1 MSLPDVVVTFVVCTH
16 NGGGRL
22 ARVLGNLARRNKT
35 SSVEIIVVD
44 NASTDGAVDQAFD
57 SMPSDSPPVRIV
69 REDRI
74 GLAHARRTG
83 VEEARGEIVVF
94 VDDDNVLLDGWFE
107 KLVNVFEMH
116 PKIAACGGYG
126 IGCLPKIPTPPWF
139 EACCRIYAI
148 GSQAEA
154 VGDVTEEP
162 GHLWG
167 AGLAVRREALIRLYQ
182 RGFRF
187 RAIDRAG
194 SRLLS
199 GGDLELCFALRLAG
213 WRLWYDP
220 SLVFLH
226 LLGES
231 RFQPRYL
238 RRLHSGFGAGSV
250 MLDAY
255 DWVLGND
262 ARFPTRR
269 HRSVVWQLA
278 IALRTL
284 AFPQR
289 VVRQHRRF
297 PTEFV
302 VAKYRGRFVQ
312 LLRMGFAYDQTF
324 KDIENA
330 PWR

>member
-1 MSLPDVVVTFVVCTH
+1 MNRPDVMVTFVVCTH

-22 ARVLGNLARRNKT
+22 VRVVGNLAQRNKT
-35 SSVEIIVVD
+35 SSVEIVIVD
-44 NASTDGAVDQAFD
+44 NASTDGAVQQVME
-57 SMPSDSPPVRIV
+57 SIPSDSPPVRAV

-74 GLAHARRTG
+74 GLAHARRAG
-83 VEEARGEIVVF
+83 VEQARGEIVVF
-94 VDDDNVLLDGWFE
+94 VDDDNLLLDGWFA
-107 KLVNVFEMH
+107 KLVGIFEMD
-116 PKIAACGGYG
+116 PAIAACGGYG
-126 IGCLPKIPTPPWF
+126 IGCLPNISMPPWF
-139 EACCRIYAI
+139 EDCSTIYAI

-154 VGDVTEEP
+154 AGDVTEEP
-162 GHLWG
+162 GYLWG
-167 AGLAVRREALIRLYQ
+167 AGLAVRRDALIRLYQ

-199 GGDLELCFALRLAG
+199 GGDLELCFALRLTR

-238 RRLHSGFGAGSV
+238 SRLHSGFGAGSV

-269 HRSVVWQLA
+269 HRSVAWQLA

-289 VVRQHRRF
+289 IVRQHGRI
-297 PTEFV
+297 PPEFV
-302 VAKYRGRFVQ
+302 AAKYRGRFLQ
-312 LLRMGFAYDQTF
+312 LLRMGFAYDRSFQE
-324 KDIENA
+324 IENA

>member
-1 MSLPDVVVTFVVCTH
+1 MVTFVVCTH
-16 NGGGRL
+16 NGGDRL
-22 ARVLGNLARRNKT
+22 THVVENLARRNKT
-35 SSVEIIVVD
+35 PSVEIVIVD
-44 NASTDGAVDQAFD
+44 NASTDEAVQQALD
-57 SMPSDSPPVRIV
+57 SMPSDSPPVRAV

-83 VEEARGEIVVF
+83 VEQARGEIVVF
-94 VDDDNVLLDGWFE
+94 VDDDNVLLDGWFT
-107 KLVNVFEMH
+107 KLVDVFGAN
-116 PKIAACGGYG
+116 PSVAACGGYG
-126 IGCLPKIPTPPWF
+126 IGCLPNISMPPWL
-139 EACCRIYAI
+139 EDCCTIYAI

-154 VGDVTEEP
+154 AGDVTEDP

-167 AGLAVRREALIRLYQ
+167 AGLAVRREALLRLYQ

-187 RAIDRAG
+187 RAIDRTG

-199 GGDLELCFALRLAG
+199 GGDLELCFALRLTG

-220 SLVFLH
+220 TLVFLH

-269 HRSVVWQLA
+269 HRSVGLQLA

-284 AFPQR
+284 VFPRR
-289 VVRQHRRF
+289 VVRRHGRM
-297 PTEFV
+297 PEEFV
-302 VAKYRGRFVQ
+302 VARYRGRFVQ
-312 LLRMGFAYDQTF
+312 LLRMGFAYDRSFQE
-324 KDIENA
+324 IENA